1 MILLP
6 DVNVLV
12 AIAWPEHTFHATAI
26 GWFDANADDGWA
38 TCPITELGFLRI
50 SANAKVVET
59 PVRPKEAATLLTEL
73 QRVGDHH
80 FWPDDVRPSTS
91 MLFPLDRL
99 IGHRQV
105 TDAYLLTL
113 CGQHDASLATFDRR
127 LAGLAR
133 GLSGVKVT
141 LIE

>member
-12 AIAWPEHTFHATAI
+12 AIAWPEHTFHATAVD
-26 GWFDANADDGWA
+26 WFDANADGGWA

-50 SANAKVVET
+50 SANANVVET

-73 QRVGDHH
+73 QRVGEHH
-80 FWPDDVRPSTS
+80 FWADDVRPSAS
-91 MLFPLDRL
+91 KLFPIDRL

-113 CGQHDASLATFDRR
+113 CRQHEASLATFDRG
-127 LAGLAR
+127 LVVLAR
-133 GLSGVKVT
+133 GLPNVAVT
-141 LIE
+141 LIA